1 MANPKSSV
9 QPTSAMDYEELLE
22 EMEKLDIA
30 DLLLI
35 HRRVTIR

>member
-1 MANPKSSV
+1 MANSQNPAQSTSS
-9 QPTSAMDYEELLE
+9 MHYEQLLE

-35 HRRVTIR
+35 HRRVAMR

>member
-1 MANPKSSV
+1 MTNPQSSV
-9 QPTSAMDYEELLE
+9 QSTPTLNYEELLE

-35 HRRVTIR
+35 HRRVARR